1 MCHQANLELYLDLG
15 MTPLAD
21 EFRAREK
28 AASLAQVSYP
38 LEVVLCTDCGLSQ
51 LSTVVAPEVLYQND
65 YPYESSTT
73 AAGRQHFAR
82 FAREVVDDYSVR
94 PNELAIDVGS
104 NVGVLV
110 RGFIDAGARGLGVE
124 PAPNIARIAKDNGI
138 ETMCE
143 FFSIETARSVVASH
157 GKARIITATNVFA
170 HVDDLDGF
178 MSAVDTLLTPDGLLI
193 IEAPHFLQLVQQL
206 EYDTI
211 YHEHLSYLAVEPL
224 LGFFH
229 RHGFELIDVVQ
240 EGIHGGSFRLFV
252 ARPGRYPTSPQVVD
266 VHRLETEEGICTLD
280 RLRHFSSAV
289 AVHRIE
295 LMTLLYDLKRAGKSI
310 AGVSA
315 PAKGMTLV
323 NYCGIGPGILDFVT
337 EKSGLKIGRST
348 PGGRIPVLPD
358 SALTERAV
366 DYGLLLAWNFANEIM
381 ANLAGFKAAGGRFIV
396 PIPHPTVI

>member
-1 MCHQANLELYLDLG
+1 MDGSHRLSGSNLEVCTLSTASDTALYRPD
-15 MTPLAD
+15 AD
-21 EFRAREK
+21 AAVSREK

-295 LMTLLYDLKRAGKSI
+295 LMGWPNPCPS
-310 AGVSA
+310 
-315 PAKGMTLV
+315 
-323 NYCGIGPGILDFVT
+323 
-337 EKSGLKIGRST
+337 
-348 PGGRIPVLPD
+348 D

-381 ANLAGFKAAGGRFIV
+381 ANLAGFKAAGGRFII

>member
-1 MCHQANLELYLDLG
+1 MCHGSNLELYLDLG
-15 MTPLAD
+15 LTPLAD
-21 EFRAREK
+21 EFRASNK

-38 LEVVLCTDCGLSQ
+38 LEVVVCMDCGLSQ

-82 FAREVVDDYSVR
+82 FARDVVDGYSVR
-94 PNELAIDVGS
+94 PDELAVDVGS

-110 RGFIDAGARGLGVE
+110 RGFIDAGTRGLGVE

-138 ETMCE
+138 ETICE
-143 FFSIETARSVVASH
+143 SFSIETARSVLASH
-157 GKARIITATNVFA
+157 GKARIITGTNVFA

-178 MSAVDTLLTPDGLLI
+178 MSAIDTLLTPDGLLI
-193 IEAPHFLQLVQQL
+193 IEAPHFLQLAQQL

-211 YHEHLSYLAVEPL
+211 YHEHLSYLAVKPL
-224 LGFFH
+224 LGFFR
-229 RHGFELIDVVQ
+229 RHDFELIDVVP

-252 ARPGRYPTSPQVVD
+252 GRPGRYQISQRVAETL
-266 VHRLETEEGICTLD
+266 RLENEEGICNLD
-280 RLRHFSSAV
+280 RLRLFSSAV
-289 AVHRIE
+289 AAHRIE
-295 LMTLLYDLKRAGKSI
+295 LMTLIYDLKRAGKSI

-315 PAKGMTLV
+315 PAKGMTLI

-337 EKSGLKIGRST
+337 EQSPLKIGRFT
-348 PGGRIPVLPD
+348 PGGRVPVLPD
-358 SALTERAV
+358 SALTERGV

-381 ANLAGFKAAGGRFIV
+381 ANLAGFKAAGGRFII
-396 PIPHPTVI
+396 PIPHPRVV